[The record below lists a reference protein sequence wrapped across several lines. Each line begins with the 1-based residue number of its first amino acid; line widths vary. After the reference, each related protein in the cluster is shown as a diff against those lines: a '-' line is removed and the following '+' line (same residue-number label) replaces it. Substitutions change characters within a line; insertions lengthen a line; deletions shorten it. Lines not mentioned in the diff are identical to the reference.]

1 MHLAVMVWLKA
12 SGQYRSLLR
21 TFGFDMQKIKTKIHI
36 YEVLHIFAEKV
47 HLSELIT
54 DVFYDWL
61 EIHIYALTQFILCS
75 V

>member
-1 MHLAVMVWLKA
+1 MHLAVVVWLKV

-21 TFGFDMQKIKTKIHI
+21 TFGFDMLKTKTKIHI
-36 YEVLHIFAEKV
+36 YAVLHMFAEKV
-47 HLSELIT
+47 HLSEFIT

-61 EIHIYALTQFILCS
+61 EIHICAHTQIIICS